1 MINSRHA
8 CLELSL
14 ELNLELMEPNQ
25 ALHKQSPLVSGSY
38 RSVARASAGFES
50 AALQAGTERN
60 ATLSDTPW
68 SVRNLSFVIRHLR
81 FVAGAPCKPTPA
93 YPSLFAAQPILTVTM
108 QLEELVCQVPSLL
121 DFAHPECLKAL
132 SSSSTTLRRLVHSH
146 VTELTVLDLSEPSEA
161 KLLETARLLVQG
173 NWSHLRS
180 LKLCFRRGHMS
191 CQSKG
196 ILPLEWWQPQMAVQ
210 VRHPYTASLSVDFVS
225 QLRQASWPF
234 LEKLDLSSNLLGKHA
249 IAELVRAN
257 WSKLS
262 SVDLSDTGLYTAS
275 MAKLVTAPWPLLH
288 TLHLS
293 RNNFTA
299 AALKCL
305 QHSNWPQLS
314 CISLASNTL
323 VHSAQGIAHL
333 CNAGFTHLQV
343 LNLSGTQIEPALWFS
358 LSSGEWPCLHHLDLS
373 NTSLNSAG
381 VSHLAKGNWPQL
393 KCLRLRSS
401 FICPDG
407 IRSLASANWPLVE
420 SLDLSFTWGVLAD
433 CYEFARLG
441 AGWSHLNTL
450 HLNGCGTMRAFSEP
464 FHTEWT
470 SLQYLSL
477 AHSRFDLSDIKIL
490 TLAELPVLQHLCLLN
505 NHFGTDA
512 VVQLKEGCWPLLKVL
527 DLSLNVVSKDGAEA
541 LIMGKWPVL
550 EHLSITMSCLNVET
564 LQVILK
570 NCMPLL
576 SVLHITGCPS
586 EGWEGFENSR
596 RALNVRQVT
605 ENPCTYILDTPAGVS
620 AWSWPCMKLFDFNC
634 RHAQGHSVVTIQFP
648 GCTAN
653 AETTEV
659 RW

>member
-1 MINSRHA
+1 
-8 CLELSL
+8 
-14 ELNLELMEPNQ
+14 
-25 ALHKQSPLVSGSY
+25 
-38 RSVARASAGFES
+38 
-50 AALQAGTERN
+50 
-60 ATLSDTPW
+60 
-68 SVRNLSFVIRHLR
+68 
-81 FVAGAPCKPTPA
+81 
-93 YPSLFAAQPILTVTM
+93 M
-108 QLEELVCQVPSLL
+108 QLEELLCQVPSLL
-121 DFAHPECLKAL
+121 DFAQPECLKAL

-146 VTELTVLDLSEPSEA
+146 VTNLTVLDASEPSEA
-161 KLLETARLLVQG
+161 QLLETARLLVQG
-173 NWSHLRS
+173 NWSQLRS
-180 LKLCFRRGHMS
+180 LKLCFCHGRMS
-191 CQSKG
+191 CQSKDS
-196 ILPLEWWQPQMAVQ
+196 LPPEWWQPRVAVQ
-210 VRHPYTASLSVDFVS
+210 VRHLYTASLSVDFVS

-262 SVDLSDTGLYTAS
+262 SVDLRDTGLYTAS
-275 MAKLVTAPWPLLH
+275 MAELVTASWPLLH

-323 VHSAQGIAHL
+323 AHSAQGIAHL

-343 LNLSGTQIEPALWFS
+343 LNLAGTQIEPALWFS
-358 LSSGEWPCLHHLDLS
+358 LSCGEWPCLHHLDLS
-373 NTSLNSAG
+373 NTCLDSAG

-393 KCLRLRSS
+393 KCLRLRSNRI
-401 FICPDG
+401 FPDG
-407 IRSLASANWPLVE
+407 IRHLVASNWSLVE
-420 SLDLSFTWGVLAD
+420 SVDLSFNGGGLAD
-433 CYEFARLG
+433 CNEFARLP
-441 AGWSHLNTL
+441 ACWSHMNTL
-450 HLNGCGTMRAFSEP
+450 HLNGCAMMRAFAVP

-477 AHSRFDLSDIKIL
+477 AHNHFDLSDIKIL
-490 TLAELPVLQHLCLLN
+490 TLAALPVLQHLCLLN
-505 NHFGTDA
+505 SNFGTES
-512 VVQLKEGCWPLLKVL
+512 VVQLKEGCWPLLRVL
-527 DLSLNVVSKDGAEA
+527 DLSLSDVSKEGAEA

-550 EHLSITMSCLNVET
+550 EHLSITVSCQIIET
-564 LQVILK
+564 LRVLLK
-570 NCMPLL
+570 DCMPLL
-576 SVLHITGCPS
+576 SVLYVSGWPLTSTHQGQLQGFSS
-586 EGWEGFENSR
+586 EDWEGFENSR

-605 ENPCTYILDTPAGVS
+605 ANRCTYVLDTPAGVS

-634 RHAQGHSVVTIQFP
+634 RYAQGHSVVTIQFP